1 MQMKIITEAEYLTI
15 INGLFSKLF
24 AINTSKLP
32 DTDKIIKLNEI
43 YVQAT
48 LGTNYQEANVYNYIN
63 TLKRVI
69 QLKCTDS
76 TNSQYTNP

>member
-1 MQMKIITEAEYLTI
+1 MQMRIITEVEYLTI

-32 DTDKIIKLNEI
+32 DSDKIIKLNEI

-76 TNSQYTNP
+76 THTNP

>member
-1 MQMKIITEAEYLTI
+1 MQMRIITEVEYLTI

-69 QLKCTDS
+69 QLKCKDS
-76 TNSQYTNP
+76 THTNP

>member
-1 MQMKIITEAEYLTI
+1 MQMRIITEVEYLTI

-76 TNSQYTNP
+76 THTNH

>member
-1 MQMKIITEAEYLTI
+1 MKIITEEEYLTI
-15 INGLFSKLF
+15 INGLFLKLF

-69 QLKCTDS
+69 QLKCT
-76 TNSQYTNP
+76 NIYTNP